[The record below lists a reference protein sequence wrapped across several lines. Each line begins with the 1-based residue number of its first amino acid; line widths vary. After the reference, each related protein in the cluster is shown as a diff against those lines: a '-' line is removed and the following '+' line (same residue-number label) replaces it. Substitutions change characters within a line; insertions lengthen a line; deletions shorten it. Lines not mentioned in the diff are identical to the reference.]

1 MAMPAIFAPI
11 ANAPRPQKLIFGVVG
26 LAIIG
31 AAAWFLLLSPLM
43 TQVETLTAENDKVH
57 KELVEARRIAADVA
71 RFRKEIAVLE
81 RTLLALTERL
91 PNERETPPLYR
102 SVSDAAYQSGLS
114 VSLFQPREAQ
124 VKDYYAEIPIVFTA
138 EGSYHQL
145 GSFFERVARLP
156 RVVNV
161 GDLKVSGVSGRD
173 PKDPAKDRVAA
184 GPVRAELVLATYM
197 YRPVG
202 SAPAPKPGAPATPAP
217 VAPAPAPAAA
227 KPAGVK

>member
-11 ANAPRPQKLIFGVVG
+11 ANAPRPQKIVFGVLG

-31 AAAWFLLLSPLM
+31 AASWFLVLSPLM
-43 TQVETLTAENDKVH
+43 ARVDALTAQNDKAQ
-57 KELVEARRIAADVA
+57 KDLTEARRVAADVA
-71 RFRKEIAVLE
+71 RFRKDIAVLE
-81 RTLLALTERL
+81 KTLVALTDRL

-102 SVSDAAYQSGLS
+102 SVNDAAYQSGLA

-124 VKDYYAEIPIVFTA
+124 VKDYYAEIPITFTA
-138 EGSYHQL
+138 EGNYHQI
-145 GSFFERVARLP
+145 GSFFERVSRLP

-161 GDLKVSGVSGRD
+161 GDLKISGVRD
-173 PKDPAKDRVAA
+173 AKDPAKEKNAV

-202 SAPAPKPGAPATPAP
+202 SPPPPKPGGPAGG
-217 VAPAPAPAAA
+217 APAPAAPAA
-227 KPAGVK
+227 KPAGAK